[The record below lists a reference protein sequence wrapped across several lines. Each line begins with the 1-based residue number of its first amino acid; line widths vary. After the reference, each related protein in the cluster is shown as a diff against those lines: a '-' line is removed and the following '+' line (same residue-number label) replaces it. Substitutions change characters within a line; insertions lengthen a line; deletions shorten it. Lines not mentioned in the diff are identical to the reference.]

1 MVNGDG
7 ELTWGPDPLLTP
19 LGESQARDAHK
30 AWQAETSM
38 GIPTPEK
45 CFCSP
50 LRRALDTWK
59 TTFDCPE
66 GETPILAVKKVT
78 VLEVGGFAL
87 VARLSYVNAL
97 FV

>member
-30 AWQAETSM
+30 AWKAETPA

-59 TTFDCPE
+59 DTFSCPE

-78 VLEVGGFAL
+78 VLEASGFAIVL
-87 VARLSYVNAL
+87 
-97 FV
+97 